1 MNTTVYRFGVLFT
14 GDSKGLARAAKEAQ
28 STMKQVGERG
38 MSDYKRMAKA
48 RETLGVRSEREI
60 QREIQRTEAAYNR
73 LTRSG
78 NMSWNE
84 QVRAARRM
92 REEVTRLNNEMGRL
106 TTRQKI
112 AFGVKGAVA
121 VGAGLGVAT
130 AMVAPR
136 VQRTLD
142 YDRRLA
148 NMANTAYAERDLAGR
163 RSGMR
168 ELDRMLI
175 DAVRYGGG
183 NRDGAA
189 TTADALLGAGIFKP
203 ADMATILRE
212 AVKAGTASGADSSLF
227 AQMAIA
233 ASQTMGIAPGR
244 MGAMF
249 GMGTYAG
256 QQGGFEIRD
265 MARWLPSQMA
275 AAKAVGMYGESGFA
289 KLAALNQA
297 AAVTAGTRD
306 EAGNN
311 VVNLLAKLSSTEM
324 AKNFRDQG
332 VDLPKQL
339 AEGRLKGQDAV
350 DVLGNL
356 LVQQLAKDKNYQAVQ
371 KQLAS
376 AGNDEERGRALQ
388 AVGSIAQGTMIG
400 KVLQDRQAM
409 MALYGYVQN
418 RDRVNAIAAG
428 AMSNTDAASRNFD
441 LISGTSSY
449 KVEQAKNEA
458 EIAQTDAIGRLTPAI
473 DALADR
479 TGALV
484 REYPLLTT
492 AITGATVALTALAG
506 SAAAAALMNGGKLGG
521 LSLGG
526 AGGRLA
532 GMAGRAGA
540 VGLAGAAGYGVGSL
554 IYNGLLADNAVGN
567 AIGRGTAKVAS
578 FFGNKEAEAALRA
591 ESLAMRMG
599 TSGGAPSVA
608 VPGLRQDLLQGA
620 IDLNIKLAPGLSVD
634 AQTQSNNPRIP
645 FRTDVGRTNT
655 AAGF

>member
-1 MNTTVYRFGVLFT
+1 MNTVYRFGVLFT
-14 GDSKGLARAAKEAQ
+14 GDAKGLAKAAKEAQ
-28 STMKQVGERG
+28 AATKAVGERG
-38 MSDYKRMAKA
+38 MTEYKRMAKA

-60 QREIQRTEAAYNR
+60 QREVQRTQAAYNR
-73 LTRSG
+73 LARSG
-78 NMSWNE
+78 TQTWNE
-84 QVRAARRM
+84 QRQAARKM
-92 REEVTRLNNEMGRL
+92 REEVTRLTNEMGRL
-106 TTRQKI
+106 TTRQKF
-112 AFGVKGAVA
+112 AAGARGAVA
-121 VGAGLGVAT
+121 VGAGVGIAT

-148 NMANTAYAERDLAGR
+148 NMANTAYADRDLAGR

-175 DAVRYGGG
+175 DAVRFGGG
-183 NRDGAA
+183 TRDGAGA
-189 TTADALLGAGIFKP
+189 TADTLLGAGIFKP
-203 ADMATILRE
+203 GEVATILRE
-212 AVKAGTASGADSSLF
+212 AVKAGTASGADSALF

-233 ASQTMGIAPGR
+233 GKQTMGISPDR

-275 AAKAVGMYGESGFA
+275 AAKAVGMYGEGGFA

-332 VDLPKQL
+332 VDLPRQL
-339 AEGRLKGQDAV
+339 AEGRMKGQDAV

-356 LVQQLAKDKNYQAVQ
+356 LVQQLSKDKNYQSVQ
-371 KQLAS
+371 KQLAG
-376 AGNDEERGRALQ
+376 AKGDEERGRALQ

-418 RDRVNAIAAG
+418 RDRVSAIASG
-428 AMSNTDAASRNFD
+428 AMGNTDAASRNFD
-441 LISGTSSY
+441 LISSTSSY

-473 DALADR
+473 DALADK
-479 TGALV
+479 TGGLI
-484 REYPLLTT
+484 REYPLLST
-492 AITGATVALTALAG
+492 AIAGATVALTALAG

-521 LSLGG
+521 LSMGG
-526 AGGRLA
+526 AAGRVA
-532 GMAGRAGA
+532 GMAGRFGA

-554 IYNGLLADNAVGN
+554 LYNGLLADNAAGN
-567 AIGRGTAKVAS
+567 MIGRGTAKVAS
-578 FFGNKEAEAALRA
+578 FFGSKDAEAALRA
-591 ESLAMRMG
+591 ESLSQRMG
-599 TSGGAPSVA
+599 SVTGGGSSI
-608 VPGLRQDLLQGA
+608 GMSRLQQDLQGA
-620 IDLNIKLAPGLSVD
+620 IDLRIQLAPGLSVD
-634 AQTQSNNPRIP
+634 AQTQTNNPRIP
-645 FRTDVGRTNT
+645 FRTDVGRTNLG
-655 AAGF
+655 AGF

>member
-1 MNTTVYRFGVLFT
+1 MNTVYRFGVLFT
-14 GDSKGLARAAKEAQ
+14 GDAKGLAKAAKEAQ
-28 STMKQVGERG
+28 AATKAVGERG
-38 MSDYKRMAKA
+38 MTEYKRMAKA

-60 QREIQRTEAAYNR
+60 QREVQRTQAAYNR
-73 LTRSG
+73 LARTG
-78 NMSWNE
+78 TQTWNE
-84 QVRAARRM
+84 QRMAARRM
-92 REEVTRLNNEMGRL
+92 REEVTRLTNEMGRL

-112 AFGVKGAVA
+112 AAGARGAVA
-121 VGAGLGVAT
+121 VGAGLGIAT

-136 VQRTLD
+136 VQRNLD

-148 NMANTAYAERDLAGR
+148 NMANTAYADRDLAGR

-175 DAVRYGGG
+175 DAVRFGGG
-183 NRDGAA
+183 TRDAA
-189 TTADALLGAGIFKP
+189 GTTADTLLGAGIFKP
-203 ADMATILRE
+203 AEVGTILRE
-212 AVKAGTASGADSSLF
+212 AVKAGTASGAESALF

-233 ASQTMGIAPGR
+233 GKQTMGISPDR

-275 AAKAVGMYGESGFA
+275 AAKAVGMYGEGGFA

-332 VDLPKQL
+332 VDLPRQL
-339 AEGRLKGQDAV
+339 AEGRMKGQDAV

-371 KQLAS
+371 KQLAG
-376 AGNDEERGRALQ
+376 AKGDEERGRALQ

-418 RDRVNAIAAG
+418 RDRVSAIASG
-428 AMSNTDAASRNFD
+428 AMGNTDAASRNFD
-441 LISGTSSY
+441 LISSTSSY

-458 EIAQTDAIGRLTPAI
+458 EIAQTDALGRLTPAI
-473 DALADR
+473 DALAQK
-479 TGALV
+479 TGGLI
-484 REYPLLTT
+484 REYPLLST
-492 AITGATVALTALAG
+492 AIAGATVALTALAG

-521 LSLGG
+521 LSMGG
-526 AGGRLA
+526 AAGRVA
-532 GMAGRAGA
+532 GMAGRFGA
-540 VGLAGAAGYGVGSL
+540 VGLAGAAGYGVGSMV
-554 IYNGLLADNAVGN
+554 YNGLLADNAAGN
-567 AIGRGTAKVAS
+567 MIGRGTAKVAS
-578 FFGNKEAEAALRA
+578 FFGSKDAEAALRA
-591 ESLAMRMG
+591 ESLSQRMG
-599 TSGGAPSVA
+599 SVTGGGSSLGTSR
-608 VPGLRQDLLQGA
+608 LQQDLQGA
-620 IDLNIKLAPGLSVD
+620 IDLRIQLAPGLSVD
-634 AQTQSNNPRIP
+634 AQTQTNNPRIP
-645 FRTDVGRTNT
+645 FRTDVGRTNLG
-655 AAGF
+655 AGF

>member
-1 MNTTVYRFGVLFT
+1 MNTVYRFGVLFT
-14 GDSKGLARAAKEAQ
+14 GDAKGLAKAAKEAQ
-28 STMKQVGERG
+28 AATKAVGERG
-38 MSDYKRMAKA
+38 MAEYKRMAKA

-60 QREIQRTEAAYNR
+60 QREIQRTEASYNR
-73 LTRSG
+73 LARSATL
-78 NMSWNE
+78 SWNE
-84 QVRAARRM
+84 QRMAARKM
-92 REEVTRLNNEMGRL
+92 REEVTRLSNEMGRL
-106 TTRQKI
+106 TTRQKV
-112 AFGVKGAVA
+112 AYAARGALA
-121 VGAGLGVAT
+121 VGAGVGVAT

-148 NMANTAYAERDLAGR
+148 NMANTAYADRDLEGR

-183 NRDGAA
+183 TRDGAGA
-189 TTADALLGAGIFKP
+189 TADTLLGAGIFKP
-203 ADMATILRE
+203 GEVATILRE
-212 AVKAGTASGADSSLF
+212 AVKAGTAAGSDSALF

-233 ASQTMGIAPGR
+233 GKQTMGISPDR

-265 MARWLPSQMA
+265 MARWLPQQMA
-275 AAKAVGMYGESGFA
+275 AAKAVGMYGEGGFA

-332 VDLPKQL
+332 VDLPRQL
-339 AEGRLKGQDAV
+339 AEGRMKGQDAV

-356 LVQQLAKDKNYQAVQ
+356 LVQQLSKDKNYQSVQ
-371 KQLAS
+371 KQLAG
-376 AGNDEERGRALQ
+376 AKGDEERSRALE
-388 AVGSIAQGTMIG
+388 AVGGIAQGTMIG

-418 RDRVNAIAAG
+418 RDRVSAIASG
-428 AMSNTDAASRNFD
+428 AMGNTDAASRNFD
-441 LISGTSSY
+441 LISSTSSY

-473 DALADR
+473 GALADK

-484 REYPLLTT
+484 REYPLLSA
-492 AITGATVALTALAG
+492 AIGGATVALTALAG

-521 LSLGG
+521 MSLGG
-526 AGGRLA
+526 VGGRVA

-554 IYNGLLADNAVGN
+554 LYNGLLADNAAGN
-567 AIGRGTAKVAS
+567 LIGRGTAKVAS
-578 FFGNKEAEAALRA
+578 FFGSKDAEAALRA
-591 ESLAMRMG
+591 ESLSQRMG
-599 TSGGAPSVA
+599 TVTGGGASSAMPR
-608 VPGLRQDLLQGA
+608 LQQDLQGA
-620 IDLNIKLAPGLSVD
+620 IDLRIQLAPGLSVD
-634 AQTQSNNPRIP
+634 AQTQTNNPRIP
-645 FRTDVGRTNT
+645 FRTDVGRTNLG
-655 AAGF
+655 AGY

>member
-14 GDSKGLARAAKEAQ
+14 GDAKGIAKAAKEAQ
-28 STMKQVGERG
+28 AAMKAVGERG

-60 QREIQRTEAAYNR
+60 QREVQRTQAAYNR
-73 LTRSG
+73 LARSG
-78 NMSWNE
+78 TQTWNE
-84 QVRAARRM
+84 QRMAARKM
-92 REEVTRLNNEMGRL
+92 REEVTRLTNEMGRL

-112 AFGVKGAVA
+112 AYAGRGAVA
-121 VGAGLGVAT
+121 VGAGVGLAT

-148 NMANTAYAERDLAGR
+148 NMANTAYADRDLAGR
-163 RSGMR
+163 RAGMG

-183 NRDGAA
+183 TRDGAGA
-189 TTADALLGAGIFKP
+189 TADSLLGAGIFKP
-203 ADMATILRE
+203 GEIATILRE
-212 AVKAGTASGADSSLF
+212 AVKAGTASGADSALF

-233 ASQTMGIAPGR
+233 GKQTMGISPDR

-265 MARWLPSQMA
+265 MARWLPQQMA
-275 AAKAVGMYGESGFA
+275 AAKAVGMYGEGGFA

-332 VDLPKQL
+332 VDLPRQL
-339 AEGRLKGQDAV
+339 AEGRMKGQDAV

-356 LVQQLAKDKNYQAVQ
+356 LVQQLAKDKNYQSVQ
-371 KQLAS
+371 KQLAG
-376 AGNDEERGRALQ
+376 AKGDEERGRALQ

-418 RDRVNAIAAG
+418 RDRVSAIASG
-428 AMSNTDAASRNFD
+428 AMGNTDAASRNFD
-441 LISGTSSY
+441 LISSTSSY

-458 EIAQTDAIGRLTPAI
+458 EIAQTDALGRLTPAI

-479 TGALV
+479 TGALI
-484 REYPLLTT
+484 REYPLLST
-492 AITGATVALTALAG
+492 AIGGATVALTALAG
-506 SAAAAALMNGGKLGG
+506 SAAAAALMNGGKIPGLGG
-521 LSLGG
+521 GLGG
-526 AGGRLA
+526 TAGRVA
-532 GMAGRAGA
+532 SFAGRAGG

-554 IYNGLLADNAVGN
+554 IYNGLLADNAAGN
-567 AIGRGTAKVAS
+567 MIGRGTAKVAS
-578 FFGNKEAEAALRA
+578 FFGNKEAAAALQT
-591 ESLAMRMG
+591 ESLSQRMAG
-599 TSGGAPSVA
+599 RTGASGAIP
-608 VPGLRQDLLQGA
+608 RMQQDLQGA
-620 IDLNIKLAPGLSVD
+620 IDLNINLAPGLLVD
-634 AQTQSNNPRIP
+634 AQTKSNNPRIP

>member
-1 MNTTVYRFGVLFT
+1 MNTVYRFGVLFT
-14 GDSKGLARAAKEAQ
+14 GDAKGLAKAAREAQ
-28 STMKQVGERG
+28 AATKAVGERG
-38 MSDYKRMAKA
+38 MAEYKRMAKA

-60 QREIQRTEAAYNR
+60 QREIQRTEASYNR
-73 LTRSG
+73 LARSASL
-78 NMSWNE
+78 SWNE
-84 QVRAARRM
+84 QRMAARRM
-92 REEVTRLNNEMGRL
+92 REEVTRLTNEMGRL
-106 TTRQKI
+106 TTRQKM
-112 AFGVKGAVA
+112 ASAGRGALA
-121 VGAGLGVAT
+121 VGAGVGVAT

-148 NMANTAYAERDLAGR
+148 NMANTAYADRDLEGR

-183 NRDGAA
+183 TRDGAGA
-189 TTADALLGAGIFKP
+189 TADTLLGAGIFKP
-203 ADMATILRE
+203 GEVATILRE
-212 AVKAGTASGADSSLF
+212 AVKAGTAAGSDSALF

-233 ASQTMGIAPGR
+233 GKQTMGISPDR

-265 MARWLPSQMA
+265 MARWLPQQMA
-275 AAKAVGMYGESGFA
+275 AAKAVGMYGEGGFA

-332 VDLPKQL
+332 VDLPRQL
-339 AEGRLKGQDAV
+339 AEGRMKGQDAV

-356 LVQQLAKDKNYQAVQ
+356 LVQQLSKDKNYQSVQ
-371 KQLAS
+371 KQLAG
-376 AGNDEERGRALQ
+376 AKGDEERSRALE
-388 AVGSIAQGTMIG
+388 AVGGIAQGTMIG

-418 RDRVNAIAAG
+418 RDRVSAIASG
-428 AMSNTDAASRNFD
+428 AMGNTDAASRNFD
-441 LISGTSSY
+441 LISSTSSY

-473 DALADR
+473 GALADK

-484 REYPLLTT
+484 REYPLLSA
-492 AITGATVALTALAG
+492 AIGGATVALTALAG

-521 LSLGG
+521 MSLGG
-526 AGGRLA
+526 VGGRVA

-554 IYNGLLADNAVGN
+554 LYNGLLADNAAGN
-567 AIGRGTAKVAS
+567 LIGRGTAKVAS
-578 FFGNKEAEAALRA
+578 FFGSKEATDALRA
-591 ESLAMRMG
+591 ESLSQRMG
-599 TSGGAPSVA
+599 AVTGGGASSAMPR
-608 VPGLRQDLLQGA
+608 LQQDLQGA
-620 IDLNIKLAPGLSVD
+620 IDLRIQLAPGLSVD
-634 AQTQSNNPRIP
+634 AQTQTNNPRIP
-645 FRTDVGRTNT
+645 FRTDVGRTNLG
-655 AAGF
+655 AGY

>member
-14 GDSKGLARAAKEAQ
+14 GDAKGIAKAAKEAQ
-28 STMKQVGERG
+28 ASMKAVGERG

-60 QREIQRTEAAYNR
+60 QREVQRTQAAYNR
-73 LTRSG
+73 LARSG
-78 NMSWNE
+78 TQSWNE
-84 QVRAARRM
+84 QRMAARKM
-92 REEVTRLNNEMGRL
+92 REEVTRLTNEMGRL

-112 AFGVKGAVA
+112 AFAGRGAVA
-121 VGAGLGVAT
+121 VGAGVGLAT

-148 NMANTAYAERDLAGR
+148 NMANTAYADRDLAGR
-163 RSGMR
+163 RAGMG

-183 NRDGAA
+183 TRDGAGA
-189 TTADALLGAGIFKP
+189 TADSLLGAGIFKP
-203 ADMATILRE
+203 GEIATILRE
-212 AVKAGTASGADSSLF
+212 AVKAGTASGADSALF

-233 ASQTMGIAPGR
+233 AKQTMGITPDR

-275 AAKAVGMYGESGFA
+275 AAKAVGMYGEGGFA

-332 VDLPKQL
+332 VDLPRQL
-339 AEGRLKGQDAV
+339 AEGRMKGQDAV

-371 KQLAS
+371 KQLAG
-376 AGNDEERGRALQ
+376 AKGDEERGRALQ

-418 RDRVNAIAAG
+418 RDRVSAIASG
-428 AMSNTDAASRNFD
+428 AMGNTDAASRNFD
-441 LISGTSSY
+441 LISSTSSY

-458 EIAQTDAIGRLTPAI
+458 EIAQTDAFGRLTPAI

-479 TGALV
+479 TSVLI

-492 AITGATVALTALAG
+492 AIGGATVALTALAG
-506 SAAAAALMNGGKLGG
+506 SAAAAALMNGGKIPGLGG
-521 LSLGG
+521 MSG
-526 AGGRLA
+526 AAGRVA
-532 GMAGRAGA
+532 GMAGRGGL

-554 IYNGLLADNAVGN
+554 LYNGLLADNAAGN
-567 AIGRGTAKVAS
+567 MIGRGTAKVAS
-578 FFGNKEAEAALRA
+578 FFGNKEAAAALQT
-591 ESLAMRMG
+591 ESLSQRMG
-599 TSGGAPSVA
+599 GRTGATGALPR
-608 VPGLRQDLLQGA
+608 LQQDLQGA
-620 IDLNIKLAPGLSVD
+620 IDLNINLAPGLMVD
-634 AQTQSNNPRIP
+634 AQAKSNNPRIP

>member
-1 MNTTVYRFGVLFT
+1 MNTVYRFGVLFT
-14 GDSKGLARAAKEAQ
+14 GDAKGLAKAAKEAQ
-28 STMKQVGERG
+28 AATKAVGERG
-38 MSDYKRMAKA
+38 ITEYKRMAKA

-60 QREIQRTEAAYNR
+60 QREIQRTEASYNR
-73 LTRSG
+73 LARSATL
-78 NMSWNE
+78 SWNE
-84 QVRAARRM
+84 QRMAARKM
-92 REEVTRLNNEMGRL
+92 REEVTRLSNEMGRL
-106 TTRQKI
+106 TTRQKV
-112 AFGVKGAVA
+112 AYAGRGALA
-121 VGAGLGVAT
+121 VGAGVGVAT

-148 NMANTAYAERDLAGR
+148 NMANTAYADRDLEGR

-183 NRDGAA
+183 TRDGAGA
-189 TTADALLGAGIFKP
+189 TADTLLGAGIFKP
-203 ADMATILRE
+203 GEVATILRE
-212 AVKAGTASGADSSLF
+212 AVKAGTAAGSDSALF

-233 ASQTMGIAPGR
+233 GKQTMGISPDR

-265 MARWLPSQMA
+265 MARWLPQQMA
-275 AAKAVGMYGESGFA
+275 AAKAVGMYGEGGFA

-332 VDLPKQL
+332 VDLPRQL
-339 AEGRLKGQDAV
+339 AEGRMKGQDAV

-356 LVQQLAKDKNYQAVQ
+356 LVQQLSKDKNYQSVQ
-371 KQLAS
+371 KQLAG
-376 AGNDEERGRALQ
+376 AKGDEERSRALE
-388 AVGSIAQGTMIG
+388 AVGGIAQGTMIG

-418 RDRVNAIAAG
+418 RDRVSAIASG
-428 AMSNTDAASRNFD
+428 AMGNTDAASRNFD
-441 LISGTSSY
+441 LISSTSSY

-473 DALADR
+473 GALADK

-484 REYPLLTT
+484 REYPLLSA
-492 AITGATVALTALAG
+492 AIGGATVALTALAG

-521 LSLGG
+521 MSLGG
-526 AGGRLA
+526 VGGRVA
-532 GMAGRAGA
+532 GVAGRAGA

-554 IYNGLLADNAVGN
+554 LYNGLLADNAAGN
-567 AIGRGTAKVAS
+567 LIGRGTAKVAS
-578 FFGNKEAEAALRA
+578 FFGSKEATDALRT
-591 ESLAMRMG
+591 ESLSQRMG
-599 TSGGAPSVA
+599 TVTGGGASSAMPR
-608 VPGLRQDLLQGA
+608 LQQDLQGA
-620 IDLNIKLAPGLSVD
+620 IDLRIQLAPGLSVD
-634 AQTQSNNPRIP
+634 AQTQTNNPRIP
-645 FRTDVGRTNT
+645 FRTDVGRTNLG
-655 AAGF
+655 AGY